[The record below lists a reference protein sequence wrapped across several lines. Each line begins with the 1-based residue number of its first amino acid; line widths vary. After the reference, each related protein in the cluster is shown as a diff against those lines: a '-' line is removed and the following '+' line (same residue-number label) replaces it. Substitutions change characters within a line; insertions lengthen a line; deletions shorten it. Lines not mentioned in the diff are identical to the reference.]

1 MKKIRNL
8 KIAKKLM
15 ISYLIA
21 CVVPLLI
28 VSAVIYEVSARKLE
42 ESALEFTS
50 IFTSQIITNL
60 NTFMDEYDR
69 VTKSLLIDSESISQ
83 LNEME
88 EASITEKLDGQ
99 LQARRLM
106 MRLQMMEPEI
116 ENSMFLTRN
125 DMVYGFSQNGDNVNR
140 DILLE
145 QEWLKQM
152 QESKETLTISAVHN
166 KAYYDENQDGI
177 VVTLGRKILDYRG
190 AYIGILLMD
199 IDPSLII
206 DLSDGFLLARNQYN
220 IKISIVDSYGG
231 ILYDSD
237 VASGRLTWEEAAQDQ
252 NLLLYEKNEEDYIIF
267 TEEAEKAGL
276 FVNAVIPRSTLL
288 LKIEMIG
295 YVTGISVAVSV
306 LTVILLSVMLSR
318 GITRPIRDL
327 QKQMKQVERGNYQT
341 MVGRTSEDEIG
352 ELVASYN
359 QMILQ
364 IKHLIEEVYEAQ
376 LKQKDAQY
384 LALQTQINPHML
396 YNTLE
401 AIRMKAL
408 VGGAD
413 EVADMIKILA
423 KMFRAVLSSD
433 QAHHTVQKEI
443 DYAENY
449 IRLQNIRYPDMFQ
462 FTVDLAEGIRE
473 GNIISMV
480 LQPVIEN
487 CIAHGFRGRGTVL
500 HIALTGYREEQGD
513 IHLQITDDG
522 KGLSEERAMEINRHI
537 AGESTGRQQEGS
549 AQEESDKKG
558 NSIGLK
564 NIADRIRIQYG
575 QAYCLRIIPEEE
587 QGTKV
592 EICIPGNQETRRD
605 SGDKSVD

>member
-8 KIAKKLM
+8 KVAKKLL

-21 CVVPLLI
+21 CVAPLLI
-28 VSAVIYEVSARKLE
+28 VSTVIYNVSVRKLE
-42 ESALEFTS
+42 ESSLEFTS
-50 IFTSQIITNL
+50 IFTSQIIANL

-69 VTKSLLIDSESISQ
+69 VTKSLLVDSEMISQ
-83 LNEME
+83 ISETE
-88 EASITEKLDGQ
+88 GDSVTEKLDRQ
-99 LQARRLM
+99 LQVRRLM

-177 VVTLGRKILDYRG
+177 VVTLGRKIMDYRG

-252 NLLLYEKNEEDYIIF
+252 NLLLYEKNEKDYIIF

-276 FVNAVIPRSTLL
+276 YVNAVIPRSTLL
-288 LKIEMIG
+288 LKIEKIG

-449 IRLQNIRYPDMFQ
+449 IRLQNIRYPGMFQ
-462 FTVDLAEGIRE
+462 FTVDLAEEIRE
-473 GNIISMV
+473 SNLISMV

-549 AQEESDKKG
+549 GQEESDKKG

-575 QAYCLRIIPEEE
+575 QAYCLRIMPEEE

-592 EICIPGNQETRRD
+592 EICIPGNQETWRD
-605 SGDKSVD
+605 SGDKSLD